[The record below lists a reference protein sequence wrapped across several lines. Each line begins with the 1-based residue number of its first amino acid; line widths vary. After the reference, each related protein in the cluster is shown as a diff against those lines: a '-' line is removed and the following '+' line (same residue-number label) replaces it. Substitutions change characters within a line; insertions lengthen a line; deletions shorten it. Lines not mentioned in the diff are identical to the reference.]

1 MCFFVACTPAI
12 LDPLTVLSLGRRH
25 KMHAETASLCIRP
38 LLVRAL
44 YLSVTEWLLLVR
56 PRQQQHLKFLLWGRT
71 NRVTGLC

>member
-1 MCFFVACTPAI
+1 
-12 LDPLTVLSLGRRH
+12 
-25 KMHAETASLCIRP
+25 MHAETASLCIRP

-71 NRVTGLC
+71 NRVTGLRYFFVDKRIGSSVPPVF